1 MTAPL
6 RVLLL
11 GHGRMGKLV
20 ESLAPEY
27 GVEVAGIVTKV
38 NARDFAGW
46 PSADVAIDFSTADAV
61 AANAQA
67 LAARGTSLVI
77 GTTGWHDQEEALR
90 AALADTAIGV
100 VAAPNFAVGVHLF
113 LAIAEESAGILV
125 SRGFAPWIH
134 EAHHAAKKDAPSG
147 TAVALRRVVERG
159 GVAVDVAST
168 RAGQI
173 PGTHTVGFDSAVEA
187 ITLTH
192 TARDRSPFARGA
204 LEAARWV
211 HGKRGWYTM
220 RDLLSL
226 EGNG

>member
-1 MTAPL
+1 MTASL
-6 RVLLL
+6 RVLLV

-27 GVEVAGIVTKV
+27 GVEVTGIVTSANV
-38 NARDFAGW
+38 RDAADW

-61 AANAQA
+61 VGNAKV
-67 LAARGTSLVI
+67 LAARGTSLII
-77 GTTGWHDQEEALR
+77 GTTGWHDQEKMLREAL
-90 AALADTAIGV
+90 AGSPIGV
-100 VAAPNFAVGVHLF
+100 VAAPNFAIGVNLF
-113 LAIAEESAGILV
+113 LAIAEQSARILV

-159 GVAVDVAST
+159 GAAVDVSST
-168 RAGQI
+168 RAGHI

-204 LEAARWV
+204 LEAARWI
-211 HGKRGWYTM
+211 HGKQGWYTM

-226 EGNG
+226 EGNS